1 MAQTEIEAI
10 FRPKSGQVAASDT
23 RKRLLRRG
31 RRADPSEKNPS
42 GGGWGGNCT
51 PGRANPAQMS
61 ALRCAFGLDSGK
73 LTIQVAPG
81 HCEERSA
88 QADDLRRRQV
98 LDIQESAQGRN
109 QPVAAVA
116 VLVAVKP
123 PLTNRLADEFQG
135 AAAVLSL
142 PKPIERLSRPVTA
155 THAGVPRGL
164 GSGLFANALRFQTA
178 AQTARFLP
186 ESTNVAGGSR
196 LSHAMHWPDAFAQN
210 SERTARRVPSEQAK
224 NRAWGPF
231 PPAWPDRSIVS
242 PSHPAGPSWRECGG
256 RCGMLRKANIRAS
269 RGDPVQ

>member
-42 GGGWGGNCT
+42 GGGLGGKLHSG
-51 PGRANPAQMS
+51 PGKPCSNVGPA
-61 ALRCAFGLDSGK
+61 LGAFGLDSGK

-88 QADDLRRRQV
+88 QADDFRRRQV

-142 PKPIERLSRPVTA
+142 PKPIERLSRPVMA
-155 THAGVPRGL
+155 THADVPRGL
-164 GSGLFANALRFQTA
+164 GGGLSANALRLQTA
-178 AQTARFLP
+178 APTARA
-186 ESTNVAGGSR
+186 SC
-196 LSHAMHWPDAFAQN
+196 QN
-210 SERTARRVPSEQAK
+210 SRTLPAVRSYRTRCIGQTRSLRTAKEQPDTFPQ
-224 NRAWGPF
+224 NR
-231 PPAWPDRSIVS
+231 
-242 PSHPAGPSWRECGG
+242 
-256 RCGMLRKANIRAS
+256 
-269 RGDPVQ
+269 